1 MAAKAFTRIRR
12 AYVEVAARANVPAML
27 IDHRSEPPRTAD
39 LAVVGGGIVGAATA
53 FHAARAGLEVVILER
68 RPALASLTTAAA
80 AGGFRLQLDD
90 EEEYRLIR
98 ESVELFLSFEEATG
112 QRQFDPRVRLQGYVW
127 LTTSD
132 EGAQRQRRLVEAQRG
147 WGLDDVELL
156 TGDEVRKQ
164 LPFVGED
171 VIQARLRRAD
181 GLLDPRGLSLGLAA
195 GASSPV
201 VTRCDVTGFGVR
213 GGRLVS
219 VETSLGLVST
229 PAAVIAGGPLSG
241 IVAASAGVDLPIET
255 VRRQKLV
262 MPEVPEVP
270 PDAPMV
276 IDDDTGAHW
285 RPALRGAFLLFTD
298 PTTPPSPPAEEVP
311 TDSALAFQLLDPA
324 SPQAVARVS
333 PFWRAVW
340 ERDDAQWMLQAGQ
353 YTMTPDRRP
362 LIGPTAIDGL
372 YVNTGYSGRGV
383 MGGPAGSRHLI
394 DLVTGKLRPEENPFR
409 LDRDFTERPRLDP
422 L

>member
-1 MAAKAFTRIRR
+1 M
-12 AYVEVAARANVPAML
+12 P
-27 IDHRSEPPRTAD
+27 IDHRIEPPRTAD

-53 FHAARAGLEVVILER
+53 FHAARAGLDVVILER

-112 QRQFDPRVRLQGYVW
+112 QRQFDARVRPQGYVW
-127 LTTSD
+127 LTTTD
-132 EGAQRQRRLVEAQRG
+132 EGAERQRKLVDAQRG

-156 TGDEVRKQ
+156 GGDEVRKE
-164 LPFVGED
+164 LPFVAAE
-171 VIQARLRRAD
+171 VVQARLRRAD

-195 GASSPV
+195 GAGAPV
-201 VTRCDVTGFGVR
+201 VTRCDVTGFRVK
-213 GGRLVS
+213 GGRLDA
-219 VETSLGLVST
+219 VETSRGPVST
-229 PAAVIAGGPLSG
+229 PVAVIAGGPLSG
-241 IVAASAGVDLPIET
+241 LVAGSAGVDLPIET

-262 MPEVPEVP
+262 MPSVPEVP
-270 PDAPMV
+270 SDAPMV

-298 PTTPPSPPAEEVP
+298 PSTPPSLPVEEVP
-311 TDSALAFQLLDPA
+311 IDSTLAFQLLDPE

-333 PFWRAVW
+333 PFWRDVW
-340 ERDDAQWMLQAGQ
+340 DRGDSPWMLQAGQ

-362 LIGPTAIDGL
+362 LIGPTAIEGL

-383 MGGPAGSRHLI
+383 MGGPAGSRHLV
-394 DLVTGKLRPEENPFR
+394 DLVTGKLRPDDNPFR
-409 LDRDFTERPRLDP
+409 LDRDFAERPRLDP

>member
-1 MAAKAFTRIRR
+1 M
-12 AYVEVAARANVPAML
+12 P
-27 IDHRSEPPRTAD
+27 IDHRSQPPRTAD

-53 FHAARAGLEVVILER
+53 FHAARAELDVVILER

-90 EEEYRLIR
+90 EQEYHLIR
-98 ESVELFLSFEEATG
+98 ESVELFLNFEEVTG
-112 QRQFDPRVRLQGYVW
+112 QRQFDPRVRAQGYVW
-127 LTTSD
+127 LTTTA
-132 EGAQRQRRLVEAQRG
+132 EGAERQRRMVEAQRG
-147 WGLDDVELL
+147 WGLDDVEVLA
-156 TGDEVRKQ
+156 GDEVRKE
-164 LPFVGED
+164 LPFVGPD
-171 VIQARLRRAD
+171 VIQARLRRSD

-195 GASSPV
+195 GARSPV
-201 VTRCDVTGFGVR
+201 VTRCDVTGFGVQD
-213 GGRLVS
+213 GRLGTVQ
-219 VETSLGLVST
+219 TSLGAVST

-241 IVAASAGVDLPIET
+241 LVAASAGVDLPIET

-270 PDAPMV
+270 PDTPMV

-285 RPALRGAFLLFTD
+285 RPALHGAFLLFTD
-298 PTTPPSPPAEEVP
+298 PATPPSPPAEEVP
-311 TDSALAFQLLDPA
+311 TDSALAFQLLDPE

-333 PFWRAVW
+333 PFWRDVW
-340 ERDDAQWMLQAGQ
+340 ERGDAPWMLQAGQ

-362 LIGPTAIDGL
+362 LIGPTGVEGL

-383 MGGPAGSRHLI
+383 MGGPAGSRHLV
-394 DLVTGKLRPEENPFR
+394 DLVTGKLRPEDNPFR
-409 LDRDFTERPRLDP
+409 LDRAFEERQRLDP

>member
-1 MAAKAFTRIRR
+1 M
-12 AYVEVAARANVPAML
+12 P

-53 FHAARAGLEVVILER
+53 FHAARAGLDVVILER

-90 EEEYRLIR
+90 EEEYHLIR
-98 ESVELFLSFEEATG
+98 ESVELFLNFEESTD
-112 QRQFDPRVRLQGYVW
+112 QRQFDARVRPQGYLW
-127 LTTSD
+127 LTTTA
-132 EGAQRQRRLVEAQRG
+132 EGAERQRRLVEAQLE

-156 TGDEVRKQ
+156 SGEEVRKE
-164 LPFVGED
+164 LPFVGAD
-171 VIQARLRRAD
+171 VFQARLRRSD

-195 GASSPV
+195 GAGSPV
-201 VTRCDVTGFGVR
+201 VTRCDVTGFGVK
-213 GGRLVS
+213 GSRLDTVQ
-219 VETSLGLVST
+219 TSLGAVST

-241 IVAASAGVDLPIET
+241 LLAASVGVDLPIET

-262 MPEVPEVP
+262 MPAVPEVP
-270 PDAPMV
+270 SDAPMV

-311 TDSALAFQLLDPA
+311 TDSALAFQLLDPE

-333 PFWRAVW
+333 PFWRDVW
-340 ERDDAQWMLQAGQ
+340 ERGDAPWMLQAGQ

-362 LIGPTAIDGL
+362 LIGPTAIEGL

-383 MGGPAGSRHLI
+383 MGGPAGSRHLV
-394 DLVTGKLRPEENPFR
+394 DLVTGKLQPEDNPFR
-409 LDRDFTERPRLDP
+409 LDRAFEERPRLDP

>member
-1 MAAKAFTRIRR
+1 M
-12 AYVEVAARANVPAML
+12 P
-27 IDHRSEPPRTAD
+27 IDHRTEPPRTAE
-39 LAVVGGGIVGAATA
+39 LVVVGGGIVGAATA
-53 FHAARAGLEVVILER
+53 FHAARAGIDVVILER

-90 EEEYRLIR
+90 DEEYRLIR
-98 ESVELFLSFEEATG
+98 ESVELFLSFEETTG
-112 QRQFDPRVRLQGYVW
+112 QRQFDARVRPRGYLW
-127 LTTSD
+127 LTTSE
-132 EGAQRQRRLVEAQRG
+132 EGVERQRRLVEAQRG

-156 TGDEVRKQ
+156 AGADVRKEF
-164 LPFVGED
+164 PFAGAD
-171 VIQARLRRAD
+171 VVQARLRRSD

-195 GASSPV
+195 GAGSPV
-201 VTRCDVTGFGVR
+201 VTGCDVTGFGVKGSGLDSVQTSR
-213 GGRLVS
+213 GR
-219 VETSLGLVST
+219 VST

-241 IVAASAGVDLPIET
+241 LVAASAGVDLPIET

-298 PTTPPSPPAEEVP
+298 PTTPPSLPAEEVP
-311 TDSALAFQLLDPA
+311 TDSALAFQLLEPE

-333 PFWRAVW
+333 PFWRDVW
-340 ERDDAQWMLQAGQ
+340 ERGDAPWMLQAGQ

-362 LIGPTAIDGL
+362 LIGQTAIGGL
-372 YVNTGYSGRGV
+372 YVNTGYSGKGV
-383 MGGPAGSRHLI
+383 MGGPAGSRHLV
-394 DLVTGKLRPEENPFR
+394 DLVTGKLRPEDNRFR
-409 LDRDFTERPRLDP
+409 LDRDFAERPRLDP